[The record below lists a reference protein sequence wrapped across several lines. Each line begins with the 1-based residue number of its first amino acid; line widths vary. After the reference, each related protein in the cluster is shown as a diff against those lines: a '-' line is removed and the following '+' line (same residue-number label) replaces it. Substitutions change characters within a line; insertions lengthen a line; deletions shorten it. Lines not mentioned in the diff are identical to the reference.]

1 MWMEPAQ
8 IRLHAWVKGMRG
20 SHHAD
25 VDLHPVTDPLDPW
38 SGNLA
43 GLSYKRVD

>member
-8 IRLHAWVKGMRG
+8 FRLHAWVKGMRG
-20 SHHAD
+20 SHIPD
-25 VDLHPVTDPLDPW
+25 VDLHPPTDIFDPW

-43 GLSYKRVD
+43 GLSYRRTD